1 MNGNEQAATQQPVTV
16 KIDWDK
22 QMPRGRGTGAVE
34 MVPPQAMEHFRL
46 SAVGSRTQD
55 PIEML
60 AILDRRDAIGRA
72 LLAGGWTEEQLS
84 ANALNIA
91 VSYFRELVQEG
102 IYSAAY
108 ALPYPTAP
116 EDEKL
121 VATAIPSAA
130 EPSRA
135 THEEK
140 AMMDTLK
147 AALRPFLKPGETLI
161 WPAPFRWHD
170 DSGVRS
176 NHYECQSLDELRQ
189 TFGFEIV
196 HDFQHVAV
204 IKERK
209 H

>member
-1 MNGNEQAATQQPVTV
+1 MNGNEQASMQQPVTV

-22 QMPRGRGTGAVE
+22 PVPRVRVTGAVE
-34 MVPPQAMEHFRL
+34 MVPPQAMEHRRL
-46 SAVGSRTQD
+46 SVAGTRTQD
-55 PIEML
+55 PREML
-60 AILDRRDAIGRA
+60 AILDQRDAIGRA

-84 ANALNIA
+84 ANALNIPVA
-91 VSYFRELVQEG
+91 YFLELVKDG

-108 ALPYPTAP
+108 ALPYPASDAGP
-116 EDEKL
+116 PA
-121 VATAIPSAA
+121 ATATPSSGA
-130 EPSRA
+130 PSRA
-135 THEEK
+135 THEET
-140 AMMDTLK
+140 AMMDGLK

-161 WPAPFRWHD
+161 WRAPFRWHD

-176 NHYECQSLDELRQ
+176 NHYECQSLDELRE